1 MSWPQA
7 DEAVEAAVEAG
18 AAGARMTGGGFG
30 GCVIALV
37 PTARA
42 SQVRSAVTARFTSH
56 QWQPPH
62 FLAALP
68 SAGAR
73 RHR

>member
-56 QWQPPH
+56 QWRPPH
-62 FLAALP
+62 FLAAVP
-68 SAGAR
+68 SDGAR
-73 RHR
+73 RLR